1 MHAYLYIDI
10 KLYIAIL
17 NMSCGAF
24 VEPLSLTGAIVSG
37 NTQGHFG
44 DGKNTKV
51 RIKAILCQGVK
62 VMEIF

>member
-44 DGKNTKV
+44 DGKIHKSKN
-51 RIKAILCQGVK
+51 
-62 VMEIF
+62 